1 MRRRAILPDP
11 SPAGA
16 AKLIPPLYNPAR
28 AGSAPIIDFEKGDLM
43 RRVGGIV
50 SLTGVAVAIALVTLS
65 GQARQGG
72 AARPAT
78 AKPYTTWQSY
88 AGGAHSSQY
97 SALDQINKKNVAKLQ
112 VAWTYPLAG
121 NSIFNPVVIDNVM
134 YFPSGGALVAVDAA
148 TGKELWRKDGMAPN
162 GARGMNYWESPDRSD
177 RRFIYLQRGAVVAV
191 NAQNG
196 ELITS
201 FGKEGRVDI
210 REAMERPPANPVGT
224 SNPGRIFENL
234 YIIPLPGG
242 ASYGGPPSDVH
253 AYDVRTGTLA
263 WIFHVIPH
271 EGEFGYDTWPEGH
284 YKVGGGG
291 HNWSEFTVDE
301 ENGIAFV
308 GFGSPRF
315 DFYGGDRKGNNLFA
329 NSLVAIDARTGKR
342 IWHQQLIHHDLW
354 DFDIPQ
360 SAKLLTIRQNGKPR
374 QIVAQATKQG
384 FLYVFDRKTGQ
395 PIWPIVERPVPQ
407 TDVPGEWTSPT
418 QPFPTKPA
426 PFAKQ
431 SFTEKDIN
439 PYLPKEAQD
448 ELRARLRSYRNEGL
462 FTPPSFEGSVSMPGH
477 NGGANF
483 GTSAVDPDRGEFYV
497 VHKSLPVVNRI
508 TLPNPPRGAGP
519 GAAGGGRGAAG
530 GGGGGGG
537 GRGNALVTP
546 EQKAEL
552 MAQAK
557 ALVDAA
563 KGARVEFNSPVSF
576 MQINFPGGAM
586 TAAAPPWSE
595 MVKYDLN
602 TGDIV
607 WRIPTGVQEAPPEYN
622 IPNNTGVQFP
632 RNAPLVTAGGL
643 VFLATGPERKVRAY
657 DRDNG
662 KELWVASLPNGA
674 EGMMA
679 TYQVNG
685 RQFVVLPV
693 AQAGGT
699 FPATFNTPG
708 AGRGA
713 GPAAPPAA
721 PAATPAGAPAA
732 GAAPPAGAQ
741 PGGGGGRQGRGGGGG
756 GPQLPTAYIAFALPQ

>member
-1 MRRRAILPDP
+1 
-11 SPAGA
+11 
-16 AKLIPPLYNPAR
+16 
-28 AGSAPIIDFEKGDLM
+28 M
-43 RRVGGIV
+43 RRVGGIA
-50 SLTGVAVAIALVTLS
+50 SLTGFAVAIALATLAGQSRS
-65 GQARQGG
+65 GGTSRTA
-72 AARPAT
+72 
-78 AKPYTTWQSY
+78 AKPYTTWESY

-97 SALDQINKKNVAKLQ
+97 SALDQINKKTVAKLQ
-112 VAWTYPLAG
+112 VAWSYPITG
-121 NSIFNPVVIDNVM
+121 NSIFNPVVVDGVM
-134 YFPSGGALVAVDAA
+134 YAPVGGGALAAIDAA
-148 TGKELWRKDGMAPN
+148 TGKEIWRKEGAAPS

-191 NAQNG
+191 NARDG

-201 FGKEGRVDI
+201 FGTDGRVDL
-210 REAMERPPANPVGT
+210 RDAMERKPANPVGT

-234 YIIPLPGG
+234 FIIPLPGG
-242 ASYGGPPSDVH
+242 PSYGGPPSDVH
-253 AYDVRTGTLA
+253 AYDVRTGKLA

-291 HNWSEFTVDE
+291 HNWSEFTVDQ

-308 GFGSPRF
+308 GFGSPRY
-315 DFYGGDRKGNNLFA
+315 DFYGGDRKGDNLFA

-354 DFDIPQ
+354 DWDIPQ

-384 FLYVFDRKTGQ
+384 FLYVFDRRTGQ
-395 PIWPIVERPVPQ
+395 PIWPIQERPVPQ

-462 FTPPSFEGSVSMPGH
+462 FTPPSFEGSVQMPGH

-483 GTSAVDPDRGEFYV
+483 GTSAVDPDRGEFYI
-497 VHKSLPVVNRI
+497 VHKSLPTMIRI
-508 TLPNPPRGAGP
+508 SLPAAPRGAGP
-519 GAAGGGRGAAG
+519 GAGPGAR

-537 GRGNALVTP
+537 GRGGGNAIVTP

-552 MAQAK
+552 MAKAK
-557 ALVDAA
+557 ELVDAA
-563 KGARVEFNSPVSF
+563 KGGRVEFTSPVSF
-576 MQINFPGGAM
+576 MQITFAGGAM

-602 TGDIV
+602 TGEIV

-643 VFLATGPERKVRAY
+643 IFLATGPERKVRAY
-657 DRDNG
+657 DRDTG
-662 KELWVASLPNGA
+662 KELWVHSLPNGA

-693 AQAGGT
+693 AQAAGT
-699 FPATFNTPG
+699 FPATFNNAGG
-708 AGRGA
+708 ARAA
-713 GPAAPPAA
+713 GPAPAA
-721 PAATPAGAPAA
+721 PAPAGPAPGGPPEAA
-732 GAAPPAGAQ
+732 VAQ
-741 PGGGGGRQGRGGGGG
+741 GGRPGGDGGGGRQGRGGG
-756 GPQLPTAYIAFALPQ
+756 PALPGAYIAFALPQ

>member
-1 MRRRAILPDP
+1 
-11 SPAGA
+11 
-16 AKLIPPLYNPAR
+16 
-28 AGSAPIIDFEKGDLM
+28 M
-43 RRVGGIV
+43 RRVGGIM
-50 SLTGVAVAIALVTLS
+50 SLTGIVVAIALATPFDSPFGLPQ
-65 GQARQGG
+65 GRLDAQGRQGG
-72 AARPAT
+72 AGRAA

-112 VAWTYPLAG
+112 VAWTFPLAG

-134 YFPSGGALVAVDAA
+134 YFPTGGALVAVDAA
-148 TGKELWRKDGMAPN
+148 TGKELWRKDGVAPN

-201 FGKEGRVDI
+201 FGTEGRVDL
-210 REAMERPPANPVGT
+210 RDAMERKPANPVGT

-242 ASYGGPPSDVH
+242 PNYGGPPSDVH
-253 AYDVRTGTLA
+253 AYDVRTGKLA

-301 ENGIAFV
+301 ENGIAFI
-308 GFGSPRF
+308 GFGSPRY

-329 NSLVAIDARTGKR
+329 NSLVALDARTGKR

-354 DFDIPQ
+354 DWDIPQ

-374 QIVAQATKQG
+374 QVVAQATKQG
-384 FLYVFDRKTGQ
+384 FLYVFDRRTGQ
-395 PIWPIVERPVPQ
+395 PIWPIEERPVPQ
-407 TDVPGEWTSPT
+407 TDVPGEWTSAT

-448 ELRARLRSYRNEGL
+448 ELRARIRSYRNEGM
-462 FTPPSFEGSVSMPGH
+462 FTPPSFEGSISMPGH

-497 VHKSLPVVNRI
+497 VHKSLPTVLRI
-508 TLPNPPRGAGP
+508 TMPAPPRGAGP
-519 GAAGGGRGAAG
+519 GAGAGGAGRGA
-530 GGGGGGG
+530 GGGGG
-537 GRGNALVTP
+537 GRGGGNAIITP

-602 TGDIV
+602 TGEIV
-607 WRIPTGVQEAPPEYN
+607 WRIPTGVQEAPPEYK

-643 VFLATGPERKVRAY
+643 IFLATGPERKIHAY

-662 KELWVASLPNGA
+662 KELWQASLPNGA

-693 AQAGGT
+693 AQPNGT
-699 FPATFNTPG
+699 FPASF
-708 AGRGA
+708 RGA
-713 GPAAPPAA
+713 GPAAAPPAAAPAPAA
-721 PAATPAGAPAA
+721 PAPAG
-732 GAAPPAGAQ
+732 PPEA
-741 PGGGGGRQGRGGGGG
+741 GGGRQGRGGGG
-756 GPQLPTAYIAFALPQ
+756 PQLPAAYIAFALPQ

>member
-1 MRRRAILPDP
+1 
-11 SPAGA
+11 
-16 AKLIPPLYNPAR
+16 
-28 AGSAPIIDFEKGDLM
+28 M
-43 RRVGGIV
+43 RRVGGIISATV
-50 SLTGVAVAIALVTLS
+50 IVVAIAMAGSFGSPFGLAQGSVAA
-65 GQARQGG
+65 QARQGG
-72 AARPAT
+72 AGGATT

-97 SALDQINKKNVAKLQ
+97 SALDQINKKNVAKLA
-112 VAWTYPLAG
+112 VAWSYPLAG
-121 NSIFNPVVIDNVM
+121 NSIFNPVVVDNVM

-148 TGKELWRKDGMAPN
+148 TGKEIWRKEGMGPS

-201 FGKEGRVDI
+201 FGTEGRVDL
-210 REAMERPPANPVGT
+210 RDAMERKPANPVGT

-234 YIIPLPGG
+234 FIIPLPGG
-242 ASYGGPPSDVH
+242 PNYGGPPSDVH
-253 AYDVRTGTLA
+253 AYDVRTGKLA

-284 YKVGGGG
+284 YKVSGGG

-301 ENGIAFV
+301 ESGIAFI
-308 GFGSPRF
+308 GFGSPRY

-329 NSLVAIDARTGKR
+329 NSLVALDARTGKR

-354 DFDIPQ
+354 DWDIPQ

-374 QIVAQATKQG
+374 QVVAQATKQG
-384 FLYVFDRKTGQ
+384 FLYVFDRRTGQ
-395 PIWPIVERPVPQ
+395 PIWPIEERPVPQ
-407 TDVPGEWTSPT
+407 TDVPGEWTSAT
-418 QPFPTKPA
+418 QPFTTKPA

-448 ELRARLRSYRNEGL
+448 ELRARIRSYRNEGM
-462 FTPPSFEGSVSMPGH
+462 FTPPSFEGSISMPGH

-497 VHKSLPVVNRI
+497 VHKSLPTMIRI
-508 TLPNPPRGAGP
+508 ALPAPPRGAG
-519 GAAGGGRGAAG
+519 AGP

-537 GRGNALVTP
+537 GRGGGNAIVTP

-552 MAQAK
+552 MAKAK

-563 KGARVEFNSPVSF
+563 KGGQVQFTSPVSF

-643 VFLATGPERKVRAY
+643 IFLAIGPERKVHAY
-657 DRDNG
+657 DRATG
-662 KELWVASLPNGA
+662 KELWQHSLPNGV
-674 EGMMA
+674 EGMPA
-679 TYQVNG
+679 TYQMNG
-685 RQFVVLPV
+685 RQFVVMSV
-693 AQAGGT
+693 AQANGT
-699 FPATFNTPG
+699 FPATFNN
-708 AGRGA
+708 AARGA
-713 GPAAPPAA
+713 G
-721 PAATPAGAPAA
+721 
-732 GAAPPAGAQ
+732 Q
-741 PGGGGGRQGRGGGGG
+741 S
-756 GPQLPTAYIAFALPQ
+756 

>member
-1 MRRRAILPDP
+1 MRRA
-11 SPAGA
+11 
-16 AKLIPPLYNPAR
+16 
-28 AGSAPIIDFEKGDLM
+28 
-43 RRVGGIV
+43 GGIV
-50 SLTGVAVAIALVTLS
+50 SLTGIVVAIALATLA
-65 GQARQGG
+65 GEARQGG
-72 AARPAT
+72 TGPAAAAQR
-78 AKPYTTWQSY
+78 YTTWQSY

-97 SALDQINKKNVAKLQ
+97 SALDQINTKNVAKLQ
-112 VAWTYPLAG
+112 VAWSYPITG
-121 NSIFNPVVIDNVM
+121 NSIFNPVVVDGVM
-134 YFPSGGALVAVDAA
+134 YASVGGGALAAIDAA
-148 TGKELWRKDGMAPN
+148 TGQEIWRKEGAAPS

-177 RRFIYLQRGAVVAV
+177 RRFIYLQRGDVIAV
-191 NAQNG
+191 NARDGQP
-196 ELITS
+196 ITS
-201 FGKEGRVDI
+201 FGNNGRVDL
-210 REAMERPPANPVGT
+210 RDAMERKPAGPVGT

-234 YIIPLPGG
+234 FIIPLPGG
-242 ASYGGPPSDVH
+242 PSYGGPPSDVH

-284 YKVGGGG
+284 WTRAGGG

-308 GFGSPRF
+308 GFGSPRY

-354 DFDIPQ
+354 DWDIPQ

-374 QIVAQATKQG
+374 QVVAQATKQG
-384 FLYVFDRKTGQ
+384 FLYVFDRMTGQ
-395 PIWPIVERPVPQ
+395 PIWPIEERPVPQ
-407 TDVPGEWTSPT
+407 TDLPGEWTSAT
-418 QPFPTKPA
+418 QPFPSKPA

-448 ELRARLRSYRNEGL
+448 ELRARLRTYRNEGL
-462 FTPPSFEGSVSMPGH
+462 FTPPSFEGSVQMPGH

-483 GTSAVDPDRGEFYV
+483 GTSAVDPDRGEFYI
-497 VHKSLPVVNRI
+497 VHKSLPTMIRI
-508 TLPNPPRGAGP
+508 SLPRGAGAGP
-519 GAAGGGRGAAG
+519 GGAR
-530 GGGGGGG
+530 GGGG
-537 GRGNALVTP
+537 GRGGGNTIVTP

-552 MAQAK
+552 MAKAK
-557 ALVDAA
+557 ELVDAA
-563 KGARVEFNSPVSF
+563 NGGRVEFTSPVSF
-576 MQINFPGGAM
+576 MNINFAGGSM

-643 VFLATGPERKVRAY
+643 IFLATGPERKVRAY
-657 DRDNG
+657 DRDTG
-662 KELWVASLPNGA
+662 KELWVHSLPNGA
-674 EGMMA
+674 EGMPA
-679 TYQVNG
+679 TYQANG

-693 AQAGGT
+693 AQPNAT
-699 FPATFNTPG
+699 FPASFNN
-708 AGRGA
+708 AG
-713 GPAAPPAA
+713 AA
-721 PAATPAGAPAA
+721 PAAGPARGAPPAA
-732 GAAPPAGAQ
+732 GAAPGGQ
-741 PGGGGGRQGRGGGGG
+741 PGGGAGGQPGGAGRQGRGGR
-756 GPQLPTAYIAFALPQ
+756 GPALPSAYIAFALPQ